1 MLAPRVLSIRSNRPN
16 LSSCCILLPRV
27 IVKWQYMNPQSI
39 FIFFHTHLP
48 KLRYYDGFYFRFLWD
63 LFEQDRIK
71 HLIEGLDKKSGA
83 DAIVGISYSEG
94 QGRSKKGAIYRTDT
108 SNDKRI
114 EKSAKKIQELI
125 QNFKDMSG
133 SSNIWA
139 GELGFD
145 NNLHILKISKRV
157 GINMKHDYLYFIVK
171 YYVMEVFNL
180 VNVASQYWFTD
191 YFLGNQFWQVGYQ
204 SWFLE
209 GDINVLPTMAS
220 CRVEM

>member
-1 MLAPRVLSIRSNRPN
+1 
-16 LSSCCILLPRV
+16 
-27 IVKWQYMNPQSI
+27 
-39 FIFFHTHLP
+39 
-48 KLRYYDGFYFRFLWD
+48 
-63 LFEQDRIK
+63 
-71 HLIEGLDKKSGA
+71 
-83 DAIVGISYSEG
+83 
-94 QGRSKKGAIYRTDT
+94 
-108 SNDKRI
+108 
-114 EKSAKKIQELI
+114 
-125 QNFKDMSG
+125 MSG

-145 NNLHILKISKRV
+145 NNLHILKISKRI
-157 GINMKHDYLYFIVK
+157 GINMEHDYLYFIVK